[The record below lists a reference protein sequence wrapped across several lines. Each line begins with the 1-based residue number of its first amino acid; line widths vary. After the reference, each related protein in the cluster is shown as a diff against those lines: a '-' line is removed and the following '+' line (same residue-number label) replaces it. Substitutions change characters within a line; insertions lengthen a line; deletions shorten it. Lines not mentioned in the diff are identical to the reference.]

1 MPRTLFVTY
10 ALPYANGP
18 LHLGHMT
25 GFVQTDM
32 WVRFQ
37 RLRGN
42 TVHFVGADDAH
53 GSGIMLKAEAQ
64 GITPEAL
71 IEQVSVDHQAD
82 CKDFLIDFD
91 IYHSTHS
98 PENAELSGQIYQ
110 ALDAKGLIAR
120 RDVEQA
126 FDAEKGMFLPDR
138 FVKGTCPSC
147 KTPDQYGDSC
157 EACGTTYRPT
167 DLIDPVSVVSGSAPV
182 QKNSEHLFFAL
193 PQLADY
199 LQGYIGSDAI
209 QASVKPKLAEWFA
222 DGLRDWDI
230 SRDAPYFGFEIPG
243 APGKYFYVWV
253 DAPVGYMASL
263 KALAAQ
269 DHAVDFDAIWRPD
282 SDAEVHHFIGKDII
296 YFHALF
302 WPAMLHAAGFRAPTG
317 VHAHGMLNING
328 AKMSKSRGTF
338 IMARTWLDHLPA
350 EPLRYYFASRL
361 GGSIEDMELNLA
373 DFAQVI
379 NADLVGKYV
388 NIASRSAG
396 FITKRFDG
404 ALGEHVDT
412 ELLDTVS
419 GAANEI
425 AEAYE
430 QRNTAKAVR
439 LTMAAA
445 DAVNAY
451 IAEQQPWVIAKQD
464 GGDDDLQRVCT
475 TALTAFRDLT
485 VYLKPILPATAAKAE
500 GFLNG
505 GSLSW
510 ADVGKPLAGQTIAK
524 FKPLMSR
531 IEPDTV
537 HAMLDAGKAD
547 TTPKQAAA
555 KETPVDDNTIQ
566 IDDFSK
572 IDLRVARIAEA
583 QHVEGADKLLQLTL
597 DVGDLGSKNVFAGIK
612 SAYAPEDLVGK
623 HVVMVA
629 NLAPRKMRFG
639 LSEGM
644 VLAAGPGGSDLFVV
658 SPDDGA
664 KPGMKVK

>member
-18 LHLGHMT
+18 IHLGHMT
-25 GFVQTDM
+25 GFVQTDV

-37 RLRGN
+37 RLRGH

-53 GSGIMLKAEAQ
+53 GSGIMLKAEAR
-64 GITPEAL
+64 GITPEQL
-71 IEQVSVDHQAD
+71 IAEVSKDHQAD
-82 CKDFLIDFD
+82 FADFLIDFD
-91 IYHSTHS
+91 VYHSTHS
-98 PENAELSGQIYQ
+98 PENEALSGAIYE

-126 FDAEKGMFLPDR
+126 YDAEKGMFLPDR
-138 FVKGTCPSC
+138 FVKGTCPVC

-157 EACGTTYRPT
+157 EACGSTYRPL
-167 DLIDPVSVVSGSAPV
+167 DLIDPVSLVSGRPPV
-182 QKNSEHLFFAL
+182 QQSSEHLFFEL
-193 PQLADY
+193 PKLADT
-199 LQGYIGSDAI
+199 LRAYIDSDAV
-209 QASVKPKLAEWFA
+209 QPSVKPKLAEWFEA
-222 DGLRDWDI
+222 GLKDWDI

-263 KALAAQ
+263 KKLAEQ
-269 DHAVDFDAIWRPD
+269 RDDVDFDAIWAAD
-282 SDAEVHHFIGKDII
+282 SSAEVHHFIGKDII

-302 WPAMLHAAGFRAPTG
+302 WPAMLHAAGYRTPTR

-350 EPLRYYFASRL
+350 EPLRYYFAARL
-361 GGSIEDMELNLA
+361 GPSIEDMELNLG
-373 DFAQVI
+373 DFTQVI

-396 FITKRFDG
+396 FVSKRFDG
-404 ALGEHVDT
+404 VLGADTDEALLIEVGRVAE
-412 ELLDTVS
+412 
-419 GAANEI
+419 EI

-439 LTMAAA
+439 LTMGAA

-464 GGDDDLQRVCT
+464 GREADLHRVCT
-475 TALTAFRDLT
+475 TALTAFRDLS
-485 VYLKPILPATAAKAE
+485 VYLKPILPDTVAKAE
-500 GFLNG
+500 AFLG
-505 GSLSW
+505 GAALRW
-510 ADVGKPLAGQTIAK
+510 DDLGTALAGRRINT
-524 FKPLMSR
+524 FKPLMTR
-531 IEPDTV
+531 IEDRQV
-537 HAMLDAGKAD
+537 QAVLDASQD
-547 TTPKQAAA
+547 TTGAAPA
-555 KETPVDDNTIQ
+555 PTEEPAMDTNTIAF
-566 IDDFSK
+566 DDFAK
-572 IDLRVARIAEA
+572 VDLRVARVAEA
-583 QHVEGADKLLQLTL
+583 AHVDGADKLLQLTL
-597 DVGDLGSKNVFAGIK
+597 DVGELGTRNVFAGIK
-612 SAYAPEDLVGK
+612 AAYAPEDLVGK

-639 LSEGM
+639 VSEGM
-644 VLAAGPGGSDLFVV
+644 VLAAGPGGEELFVV
-658 SPDDGA
+658 SPTGDVA
-664 KPGMKVK
+664 PGTPVK